1 MDITFSPTFIVLVV
15 ILWILAIAVVFFCI
29 WIDRSP
35 DGKGKFGEILVGY
48 FLKKLGPEYKIMNN
62 VMLRNNDKTAQ
73 IDHTVVSPYGVFV
86 IETKSYSGTVYGKQ
100 KANEWTQYLGGRKR
114 YFMNP
119 IHQNYGHIKALQSI
133 IGDDVPVYSI
143 ITFSGFGKLKTEKG
157 ETPVV
162 YFVELPDE
170 IKKHKERV
178 IGNERCGRIVSII
191 RDANISSIKA
201 SRSHVDEIRRTEEKT
216 ASGICPRCGSPLVT
230 RNGKRGEFIGC
241 SAYPKC
247 RFTKSQKKSK
257 NYVPKT
263 PEPVTAKAEE
273 KTASGICPRCGSPL
287 VTRNGKRGEFIGCS
301 DYPKCRFTKN
311 I

>member
-1 MDITFSPTFIVLVV
+1 MDITFSPTFIVFAV
-15 ILWILAIAVVFFCI
+15 ILWILAIAVLLLCI

-35 DGKGKFGEILVGY
+35 DGKGKFGEVLVRY

-100 KANEWTQYLGGRKR
+100 KANEWTQYLGGKKR

-143 ITFSGFGKLKTEKG
+143 IAFSGFGKLKTEEG

-178 IGNERCGRIVSII
+178 IGSERCSRIVSII

-201 SRSHVDEIRRTEEKT
+201 SRNHVDEIRRTEEKT

-230 RNGKRGEFIGC
+230 RNGRRGEFIGC
-241 SAYPKC
+241 SA
-247 RFTKSQKKSK
+247 F
-257 NYVPKT
+257 
-263 PEPVTAKAEE
+263 
-273 KTASGICPRCGSPL
+273 
-287 VTRNGKRGEFIGCS
+287 
-301 DYPKCRFTKN
+301 PKCRFTKN

>member
-15 ILWILAIAVVFFCI
+15 ILWILAIAVVLFCI

-119 IHQNYGHIKALQSI
+119 IH
-133 IGDDVPVYSI
+133 
-143 ITFSGFGKLKTEKG
+143 
-157 ETPVV
+157 
-162 YFVELPDE
+162 
-170 IKKHKERV
+170 
-178 IGNERCGRIVSII
+178 
-191 RDANISSIKA
+191 
-201 SRSHVDEIRRTEEKT
+201 
-216 ASGICPRCGSPLVT
+216 
-230 RNGKRGEFIGC
+230 
-241 SAYPKC
+241 
-247 RFTKSQKKSK
+247 
-257 NYVPKT
+257 
-263 PEPVTAKAEE
+263 
-273 KTASGICPRCGSPL
+273 
-287 VTRNGKRGEFIGCS
+287 
-301 DYPKCRFTKN
+301 
-311 I
+311 